1 MALRL
6 SRRKIATYAADQ
18 LLAGGVATREVLR
31 SVAAYLVET
40 GRTRELTLLVRDIED
55 VLASRGHVVAD
66 VTSAHPLSK
75 ALKDEIKDLV
85 GGDTLQLR
93 ELIDPSLLGG
103 MKIDVPG
110 KRFDGTIRRKLT
122 ALRAKQ
128 L

>member
-1 MALRL
+1 MALRV

-18 LLAGGVATREVLR
+18 LLAGVSKKEVLR
-31 SVAAYLVET
+31 SVAAYLVENK
-40 GRTRELTLLVRDIED
+40 RTREQILVVREIED
-55 VLASRGHVVAD
+55 VLASRGHIVAD
-66 VTSAHPLSK
+66 VTSAHPLS
-75 ALKDEIKDLV
+75 ATLKKEIKELV
-85 GGDTLQLR
+85 GGDTLAIR
-93 ELIDPSLLGG
+93 ESVDPSVLGG

>member
-18 LLAGGVATREVLR
+18 LLAGAAKREVLR
-31 SVAAYLVET
+31 SVAAYLVEAR
-40 GRTRELTLLVRDIED
+40 RTREAILLIRDIED
-55 VLASRGHVVAD
+55 VLASRGYVVAD

-75 ALKDEIKDLV
+75 ALKDEIKALV

-93 ELIDPSLLGG
+93 ELVDPSVLGG

>member
-18 LLAGGVATREVLR
+18 LLAGASKKEVLR
-31 SVAAYLVET
+31 FVAAYLIEAK
-40 GRTRELTLLVRDIED
+40 RTREQILIVREIED
-55 VLASRGHVVAD
+55 IFALRGYVVAD
-66 VTSAHPLSK
+66 VTSAYPLSV
-75 ALKDEIKDLV
+75 ALKDEIKELV
-85 GGDTLQLR
+85 KADTLQLR
-93 ELIDPSLLGG
+93 EIVDPAVLGG

>member
-18 LLAGGVATREVLR
+18 LLAGSPTRTVLR
-31 SVAAYLVET
+31 SVAAYLVEAR
-40 GRTRELTLLVRDIED
+40 RTRELALLVRDIED
-55 VLASRGHVVAD
+55 VLSERGHVVAD
-66 VTSAHPLSK
+66 VTSAYPLSK
-75 ALKDEIKDLV
+75 SLKAEIKDLV
-85 GGDTLQLR
+85 GGDTVQLR
-93 ELIDPSLLGG
+93 ESVDPSLLGG

>member
-6 SRRKIATYAADQ
+6 SRRKIATYATDQ
-18 LLAGGVATREVLR
+18 LLAGVAKRDVLR
-31 SVAAYLVET
+31 SVAAYLVEAR
-40 GRTRELTLLVRDIED
+40 RTREATLLVRDIED
-55 VLASRGHVVAD
+55 ALATRGHVVAD
-66 VTSAHPLSK
+66 VTSAHPLS
-75 ALKDEIKDLV
+75 AVLKDEIKHLV
-85 GGDTLQLR
+85 GGSTLQLR
-93 ELIDPSLLGG
+93 ELVDQSVLGG

>member
-6 SRRKIATYAADQ
+6 SRRKIATHAVDQ
-18 LLAGGVATREVLR
+18 LLAGVSKKEVLR

-40 GRTRELTLLVRDIED
+40 KRTHEQILLIREIED
-55 VLASRGHVVAD
+55 VFAVRGHVVAD
-66 VTSAHPLSK
+66 VTSAHPLSES
-75 ALKDEIKDLV
+75 LKEEIKDLV
-85 GGDTLQLR
+85 GGTTLQVR
-93 ELIDPSLLGG
+93 EYVDASVLGG

>member
-6 SRRKIATYAADQ
+6 SRRKIATHAADQ
-18 LLAGGVATREVLR
+18 LLAGVSKKEVLR

-40 GRTRELTLLVRDIED
+40 KRTREQILLVREIED
-55 VLASRGHVVAD
+55 VLAARGHVVAD
-66 VTSAHPLSK
+66 VTSAHPLSES
-75 ALKDEIKDLV
+75 LKDEIKDLV
-85 GGDTLQLR
+85 GGKTLQIR
-93 ELIDPSLLGG
+93 ELVDASVLGG